1 MTQNTKLNA
10 ALVIAAAALAVSI
23 YTAVRGPGDAAS
35 ATHVCVD
42 RDARDQAD
50 RLRKMLVERDA
61 LVTRLAR
68 AASAPPGVPPSS
80 PAAEP
85 ANAGASQ
92 PSTPPDR
99 KPRRYTHFE
108 VPNPAVTVTQ
118 KDDGTYDIRST
129 DPRLS
134 GTTLR
139 ITAVTQSGEE
149 DTLLV
154 RVP

>member
-23 YTAVRGPGDAAS
+23 YTAVRGPADAAS
-35 ATHVCVD
+35 AAHVCVD

-50 RLRKMLVERDA
+50 KLRKMLVERDA

-68 AASAPPGVPPSS
+68 AASAPPTGPGS
-80 PAAEP
+80 EP
-85 ANAGASQ
+85 ARPAASQ
-92 PSTPPDR
+92 PSPPPDR
-99 KPRRYTHFE
+99 KPRLYTHFE

-129 DPRLS
+129 DPKLS
-134 GTTLR
+134 GTTLQ
-139 ITAVTQSGEE
+139 ITAVTPSGEE
-149 DTLLV
+149 DTLFI